1 MTANRVK
8 KDRSALNISCLTR
21 EFNMF
26 NMKRNLKHCLVDW
39 LL

>member
-8 KDRSALNISCLTR
+8 KDRSALNISGLTR
-21 EFNMF
+21 EFNML